1 MLKPHF
7 ETLVSTYVFPQ
18 LCFNATKQE
27 QWETDPIEY
36 LRISVG
42 AYFPLHRCHL
52 SSHREATPADEFEA
66 YDTPTSAA
74 TSFLLSLASNR
85 TKIAFMPVLAFVN
98 RVLNSYVIFSAC
110 NAPHS

>member
-18 LCFNATKQE
+18 LCFNAAKQE

-42 AYFPLHRCHL
+42 AYMLRLGP
-52 SSHREATPADEFEA
+52 S
-66 YDTPTSAA
+66 Y
-74 TSFLLSLASNR
+74 
-85 TKIAFMPVLAFVN
+85 PV
-98 RVLNSYVIFSAC
+98 Y
-110 NAPHS
+110 